1 MTNMA
6 QSFSREDL
14 YELVWAK
21 PATHIARELA
31 IKPAAVLK
39 ACKLLN
45 IPRPTTGHW
54 VKLEHGQ
61 SPLRPALPAVEPGT
75 PVTVTLDEP
84 MRRKKTAKAEALA
97 HSSPASAEEET
108 TKWHVAV
115 QKTKTALRAG
125 TINDKYGT
133 IIPKREHPHLSISI
147 SRACI
152 DRALLV
158 LNQLAWRLE
167 EMEFNFKAPEQG
179 KSQFTLIY
187 KPTGTELSFLLKEEV
202 ERYERELTPEEK
214 TKSISYIWDR
224 WRHRP
229 TGRLRLL
236 LNEYHPE
243 GCQKSWGEGKNT
255 KLEDK
260 LTDAASGFVFC
271 AQGKHAQHL
280 EWAERDR
287 RWEEAA
293 RQRREE
299 EERKKKE
306 DERRAVLVTAAKKWS
321 DAAALK
327 TFRAA
332 CEARLRN
339 VSQGGTLTRPQ
350 EDWLAWVDLV
360 IEESDPLTSGFL
372 KRLEA

>member
-1 MTNMA
+1 VA
-6 QSFSREDL
+6 LD
-14 YELVWAK
+14 ELV
-21 PATHIARELA
+21 
-31 IKPAAVLK
+31 
-39 ACKLLN
+39 
-45 IPRPTTGHW
+45 
-54 VKLEHGQ
+54 
-61 SPLRPALPAVEPGT
+61 
-75 PVTVTLDEP
+75 
-84 MRRKKTAKAEALA
+84 RRKKTAKAEAPA

-158 LNQLAWRLE
+158 LNQLAWQLE

-179 KSQFTLIY
+179 NSQFTLIY

-214 TKSISYIWDR
+214 SKSISYIWDR

-236 LNEYHPE
+236 LNEYHPQ

-271 AQGKHAQHL
+271 AQGKHAQHV

-293 RQRREE
+293 RQRREA

-306 DERRAVLVTAAKKWS
+306 DERRAVLFSAAKKWS
-321 DAAALK
+321 NTTELK
-327 TFRAA
+327 AFRAA
-332 CEARLRN
+332 CETRFRSAAPD
-339 VSQGGTLTRPQ
+339 GTPTKLQ
-350 EDWLAWVDLV
+350 DDWLAWVDRV

-372 KRLEA
+372 KRLEEPERADGGQQN